1 MTAHPS
7 ALDARGFF
15 TQVNTA
21 PEHPGASSALKITWR
36 RTVLSPLTKN
46 LNAVSAR
53 GEHPANYLDCPKNPR
68 HRIAEK
74 EKKKLQKKPV
84 YITPEPPKSE
94 LLGAARKTAAQR
106 QQSTSTNQQKQEKPP
121 TASTS
126 QPKQN
131 NNRKPSPIYS
141 TSSSE

>member
-1 MTAHPS
+1 MP
-7 ALDARGFF
+7 GIFF

-53 GEHPANYLDCPKNPR
+53 ENTRPTTSTAQKNPR

-84 YITPEPPKSE
+84 YITPEPPKVNFWE
-94 LLGAARKTAAQR
+94 QREKTAAQR

-131 NNRKPSPIYS
+131 NNPETISDIFDELK
-141 TSSSE
+141 